1 MPSFDLTMNVMT
13 LLLIV
18 LGAGLFG
25 YILKNRQLK
34 KKQMK
39 ILELRKEMVSNHSD
53 ILEMQREFVNLEMQL
68 KGMKPEVPVLPLKP
82 IVKDEETRIAE
93 GM

>member
-39 ILELRKEMVSNHSD
+39 ILELRKEMVSNHSY

-68 KGMKPEVPVLPLKP
+68 KGIKPEVPVLPLKP
-82 IVKDEETRIAE
+82 MVKDEETRKAE